1 MDETMRRNCEEYD
14 NPDGPVQTKF
24 QWALPSF
31 FLKFPLSTLI
41 VYLLGIVVGLP
52 MLVWRWWKRAKKI
65 GPNGIF
71 HRTLQL
77 YHHIMDVSFVNFDIT
92 SFIIL
97 YAASAEFEEDLV
109 KIAHKKYGREWRT
122 LVMVLNQ
129 KCGKIKIPAPPP
141 VDRNGNRRVHVSDLF
156 AKNSL
161 VQLGT
166 FLLRAHL
173 HRLKLPKA
181 FQPVLKKMLLKSDK
195 LIPAML
201 QPILRNPYMPPLGQ
215 MCLNVL
221 RFQQML
227 VQAMWED
234 DPIIRQLPYD
244 YDKDFKKRMRKVTS
258 WKVFRSY
265 PEKKVNTIFEK
276 IPEDKAKLMKAY
288 MLEIMPQVDLSYN
301 IHVDGESNIIQGDL
315 VTVSVQMYRGV
326 EAPKSD
332 KKGICLDDLPASE
345 LFEEKGG
352 AKGKEA
358 KEKDNEDDDND
369 GRSNYDDDDD
379 DDSEREDDLL
389 DTLDFV
395 DDSESEGKKKKK
407 KGDEEEGQGG
417 SYITEAMFY
426 PEEREES
433 WFCVLTVIL
442 PNAEPSTQER
452 VLDIKKVRFQR
463 GVIEPVEKDL
473 QFPCQLGGTGIFK
486 FRLHLISNTYMGVDI
501 QRDFEIIVGERD
513 EAQEGEEGE
522 EDDEHVEGREQ
533 SFLEGLLAYED
544 GAWGPWYYLW
554 YPNLCALVVDMIALA
569 LLAMFIFNFLFS
581 RGYWQDYVSPVIE
594 MVGNSTVFNQGFSK
608 LQSLFGVPEDASG
621 LEDEL

>member
-1 MDETMRRNCEEYD
+1 MSSESDSDSTKFEKDYDSDAFSYFALSLLATVLIPWTASKLWNLYTKSKDGRNYEKNTQAAQSKNSYFSEEVEEAEKRKRAWSIKDLSVSEWVFYGLWFLLLITLLTLPTAQKAARKCVPYDVLGLEVGVSERTIYQKWKKLSLKYHPDKNPGNETAAELFVNITKTMKEHIRRVSTTYTLLSRQAKDTLMDETMRRNCEEYD

-41 VYLLGIVVGLP
+41 VYLLGIPKAETSVDQMAVVEACEEN
-52 MLVWRWWKRAKKI
+52 RAKWDLSSD
-65 GPNGIF
+65 
-71 HRTLQL
+71 TTT
-77 YHHIMDVSFVNFDIT
+77 IT

-195 LIPAML
+195 LIP
-201 QPILRNPYMPPLGQ
+201 RNAAAYSQESLHASAWADVFECPEVPADVGLSVSSQKLALPAL
-215 MCLNVL
+215 
-221 RFQQML
+221 
-227 VQAMWED
+227 
-234 DPIIRQLPYD
+234 IRSSLASFAVNSGVD
-244 YDKDFKKRMRKVTS
+244 AEANDFKKRMRKVTS

-265 PEKKVNTIFEK
+265 PEKKVNTIFEVAIAVIIGYNITKTTKK
-276 IPEDKAKLMKAY
+276 IPEDKAKVMKAY
-288 MLEIMPQVDLSYN
+288 I
-301 IHVDGESNIIQGDL
+301 
-315 VTVSVQMYRGV
+315 
-326 EAPKSD
+326 
-332 KKGICLDDLPASE
+332 
-345 LFEEKGG
+345 
-352 AKGKEA
+352 AK
-358 KEKDNEDDDND
+358 
-369 GRSNYDDDDD
+369 
-379 DDSEREDDLL
+379 
-389 DTLDFV
+389 
-395 DDSESEGKKKKK
+395 
-407 KGDEEEGQGG
+407 
-417 SYITEAMFY
+417 
-426 PEEREES
+426 
-433 WFCVLTVIL
+433 
-442 PNAEPSTQER
+442 
-452 VLDIKKVRFQR
+452 IKAQ
-463 GVIEPVEKDL
+463 
-473 QFPCQLGGTGIFK
+473 GTGIFK

-581 RGYWQDYVSPVIE
+581 RGYWQDYVSP
-594 MVGNSTVFNQGFSK
+594 
-608 LQSLFGVPEDASG
+608 
-621 LEDEL
+621 